1 MVCATPWRRRMC
13 LKHHPVTQ
21 LVPLSCCWFR
31 CQWWS
36 SAPEA
41 PHHRAMGSSVIVL
54 FLLDALLCLAAG
66 QQHLRTRVGPW
77 RHRVQWENNGQVYS
91 LLSTGAQYRLPAQT
105 RGRTRLLLTTQN
117 SFNQLY
123 PPAEVRRS
131 IQTRFG
137 GTEDASA
144 RYTQRSAG
152 RRTDASVL
160 GADARQFLPA
170 TGQPRR
176 LAVVPLR
183 IANPGQPG
191 SVAVRHRPQ
200 QELLNVSAAA
210 AAAFSTV
217 QEFSGSGVPR
227 GGRST
232 PGDAARTGPAAAPAV
247 PSPNFTHSRGG
258 RIISIS
264 GNSDSNGRSAATAA
278 MVGISEDR
286 GNARSPQRTGSGD
299 ARGGARL
306 QTRITP
312 EPSVSP
318 TALPTNTVE
327 INLPRL
333 RPDASRSAES
343 SDPRDPHSIHH
354 RNSVFYNLYPPDQTN
369 RVNMRSPGQGHGTR
383 FFDNGEL
390 ERPHLS
396 EKKRITDS
404 FRW

>member
-1 MVCATPWRRRMC
+1 MC
-13 LKHHPVTQ
+13 LKHHPVSQ

-36 SAPEA
+36 SALAA
-41 PHHRAMGSSVIVL
+41 PHHRAMGSSVIAL

-91 LLSTGAQYRLPAQT
+91 LLSTGAQYRLPAQS

-117 SFNQLY
+117 SFNQLQ

-137 GTEDASA
+137 GTEDAPA

-152 RRTDASVL
+152 RQTDASVL
-160 GADARQFLPA
+160 GADARQFLLA

-176 LAVVPLR
+176 LVAVPLR
-183 IANPGQPG
+183 TASPGQPG
-191 SVAVRHRPQ
+191 SAAVRHRPQ
-200 QELLNVSAAA
+200 QEPLNVSAAA
-210 AAAFSTV
+210 AAAAFTTV

-232 PGDAARTGPAAAPAV
+232 PRDAARSGPAAAPAV

-264 GNSDSNGRSAATAA
+264 GDSDSNGRSAAAAA
-278 MVGISEDR
+278 MVAMSENR
-286 GNARSPQRTGSGD
+286 GNARRPQRTGPGD
-299 ARGGARL
+299 ARGGARV

-327 INLPRL
+327 INLPRF

-343 SDPRDPHSIHH
+343 SDARDPHSIHH
-354 RNSVFYNLYPPDQTN
+354 RNSVFYNLYPPDQRN
-369 RVNMRSPGQGHGTR
+369 RVNMRTPGQGHGTR

-390 ERPHLS
+390 ERPH
-396 EKKRITDS
+396 
-404 FRW
+404 